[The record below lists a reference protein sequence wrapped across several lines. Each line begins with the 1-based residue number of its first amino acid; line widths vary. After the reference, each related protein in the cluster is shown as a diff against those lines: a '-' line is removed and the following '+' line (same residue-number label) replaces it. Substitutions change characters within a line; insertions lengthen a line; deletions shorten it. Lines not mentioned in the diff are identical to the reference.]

1 METRDN
7 QTLEN
12 ATAGE
17 ILTMDR
23 ATLEDY
29 AWRKTC
35 ECNHWHDEYD
45 LLVSKVE
52 HIFSI
57 FEEIKSLT
65 KFGKNPE
72 K

>member
-1 METRDN
+1 MESRDN
-7 QTLEN
+7 QTLDN

-35 ECNHWHDEYD
+35 ECNH
-45 LLVSKVE
+45 
-52 HIFSI
+52 
-57 FEEIKSLT
+57 
-65 KFGKNPE
+65 
-72 K
+72 

>member
-1 METRDN
+1 MESRDN
-7 QTLEN
+7 QTLDN
-12 ATAGE
+12 ARARE
-17 ILTMDR
+17 IVRMDGGS
-23 ATLEDY
+23 LEDY

-35 ECNHWHDEYD
+35 EWNHWHDEYD

-52 HIFSI
+52 HILSI
-57 FEEIKSLT
+57 FGEIKSLT